1 MDISVIG
8 CGWLGFPLA
17 LRLKELGHIVYGS
30 STRETQVELLENN
43 GISGFLYDDLEH
55 SNLPEHAKKA
65 AIAIVNFPP
74 TRSKDYAAQV
84 KHLIAQFSADTKVIF
99 TSSTGVYQDLEGI
112 CSETAPCILDHPVYL
127 AEEVVRKSGRNATIL
142 RLAGLISED
151 RNPVKYLSGKL
162 NADGQKVVN
171 LVHREDVISAL
182 LKVLEKE
189 AWNETFNVC
198 FPEHPSREAYY
209 CKQAAL
215 AQLQAPTFSFSIGK
229 GKEIDPSKLVRTL
242 GCAFTHPL

>member
-1 MDISVIG
+1 MDVAVIG
-8 CGWLGFPLA
+8 CGWLGYPLA
-17 LRLKELGHIVYGS
+17 LRLKDLGHTVLGS
-30 STRETQVELLENN
+30 STRETQLELLENK

-55 SNLPEHAKKA
+55 SNLSERVKKSA
-65 AIAIVNFPP
+65 VAIINFPP
-74 TRSKDYAAQV
+74 SRSRDYAAQV
-84 KHLIAQFSADTKVIF
+84 KHLIAQFSSDTKVIF
-99 TSSTGVYQDLEGI
+99 TSSTGVYQDLDGTCDE
-112 CSETAPCILDHPVYL
+112 SSPVLDAHPVYL
-127 AEEVVRKSGRNATIL
+127 AEAVVRQSGRNATIL

-182 LKVLEKE
+182 LKVLENE
-189 AWNETFNVC
+189 VWGETFNVC
-198 FPEHPSREAYY
+198 FPDHPTRKDYY

-215 AQLQAPTFSFSIGK
+215 FQIQAPTFSFSIGK

-242 GCAFTHPL
+242 GFAYTHSL

>member
-1 MDISVIG
+1 MDIAVIG

-17 LRLKELGHIVYGS
+17 LRLKELGHIVHGS
-30 STRETQVELLENN
+30 STRETQLELLENK

-55 SNLPEHAKKA
+55 SNLTERAKKA
-65 AIAIVNFPP
+65 AVAIINFPP
-74 TRSKDYAAQV
+74 SRSKDYAAQV
-84 KHLIAQFSADTKVIF
+84 KHLISQLSEDTNVIF
-99 TSSTGVYQDLEGI
+99 TSSTGVYQDLDGSCDE
-112 CSETAPCILDHPVYL
+112 SSPVLDTHPVFL

-182 LKVLEKE
+182 LKVLEDE
-189 AWNETFNVC
+189 VWSETFNVC
-198 FPEHPSREAYY
+198 FPAHPTRDDYY
-209 CKQAAL
+209 SKQAKL
-215 AQLQAPTFSFSIGK
+215 AHLQAPTFSFSIGK
-229 GKEIDPSKLVRTL
+229 GKEIDSSKLVRTL
-242 GCAFTHPL
+242 GFIYTHSL

>member
-1 MDISVIG
+1 MEIAVIG

-17 LRLKELGHIVYGS
+17 LRLKELGHIVHGS

-43 GISGFLYDDLEH
+43 GILGFLYDDLEH
-55 SNLPEHAKKA
+55 SNIPERVKKA
-65 AIAIVNFPP
+65 AVAIVNFPP
-74 TRSKDYAAQV
+74 SRSKDYAAQV
-84 KHLIAQFSADTKVIF
+84 KHLIAQFSANTKVIF
-99 TSSTGVYQDLEGI
+99 TSSTGVYQDVEGI
-112 CSETAPCILDHPVYL
+112 CNETAPCILDHPVYL
-127 AEEVVRKSGRNATIL
+127 AEEVVRKSDRTATIL

-182 LKVLEKE
+182 IMILEND
-189 AWNETFNVC
+189 AWGETFNVC
-198 FPEHPSREAYY
+198 YPEHPTREAYY

-242 GCAFTHPL
+242 GFAYTHSL